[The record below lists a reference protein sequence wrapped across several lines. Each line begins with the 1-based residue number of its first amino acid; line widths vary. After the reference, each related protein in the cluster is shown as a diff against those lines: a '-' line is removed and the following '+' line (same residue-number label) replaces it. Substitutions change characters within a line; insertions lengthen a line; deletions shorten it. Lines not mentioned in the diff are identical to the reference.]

1 MKKSLT
7 KIALHMD
14 MLRSTF
20 LACEILLVILR
31 TICAVDAAVS
41 AGISADLEKKMHVS
55 FIIRFFQIHD
65 PEVRTLSHS
74 GVALLSPVKSQL
86 TQTVLKCA
94 LPKKLSIRNQ
104 VAFIVL
110 GHISQ
115 SWLKIVDWKPNESFL
130 GTSMGVSFFFV
141 FFADESYN
149 II

>member
-74 GVALLSPVKSQL
+74 GVAFVITCQITAYTDSAQMRL
-86 TQTVLKCA
+86 TKKTKHPQPSGFHYFGTYQPKLAKNSGLKA
-94 LPKKLSIRNQ
+94 
-104 VAFIVL
+104 
-110 GHISQ
+110 
-115 SWLKIVDWKPNESFL
+115 
-130 GTSMGVSFFFV
+130 
-141 FFADESYN
+141 
-149 II
+149 

>member
-1 MKKSLT
+1 
-7 KIALHMD
+7 MD

-94 LPKKLSIRNQ
+94 LPKKTKHPQPSGFHYFGTYQPKLAKNS
-104 VAFIVL
+104 
-110 GHISQ
+110 G
-115 SWLKIVDWKPNESFL
+115 LK
-130 GTSMGVSFFFV
+130 
-141 FFADESYN
+141 A
-149 II
+149 